1 MDQRIGFMQGRLVD
15 QIDGKIQAFPWQEW
29 EFEFPRAA
37 KLGLK
42 KMEWTIDDERFFE
55 NPFVTEEGQHKILQL
70 QQKFSL
76 SIPSVTGDCFMQNP
90 FWKSYGRDQELL
102 LRKLDLVI
110 DSASVLGTQFI
121 VMPLVDNGS
130 IDTLEQAE
138 ILKKILLSRTDSL
151 GKKKV
156 QIIFETDFSPDD
168 YQSFISEFPDDV
180 FNINYDIG
188 NSASLGFNPTDELEA
203 YGSRV
208 VNVHVKDRI
217 IGGSTVPLGTGSAKF
232 DMVFASLGKQGYSG
246 NYILQTARAQ
256 NKDHANVLAEFAKF
270 TSRYLEI

>member
-29 EFEFPRAA
+29 KLEFPRAT

-55 NPFVTEEGQHKILQL
+55 NPFVTKEGQDKILQL
-70 QQKFSL
+70 QRKFNL
-76 SIPSVTGDCFMQNP
+76 SVPSVTGDCFMQNP
-90 FWKSYGRDQELL
+90 FWKSCGRDQELL

-138 ILKKILLSRTDSL
+138 ALRTSLLSRT
-151 GKKKV
+151 
-156 QIIFETDFSPDD
+156 ETDFSPDD

-188 NSASLGFNPTDELEA
+188 NSASLDFNPTDELEA
-203 YGSRV
+203 YGSRI

-217 IGGSTVPLGTGSAKF
+217 SGGSTVPLGTGSAKF
-232 DMVFASLGKQGYSG
+232 DIVFASLRKQRYTG
-246 NYILQTARAQ
+246 NYILQTARAK
-256 NKDHANVLAEFAKF
+256 NKDHAKVLAEYAQF